1 MEKARPTSLFSL
13 RNEEA
18 EAERGWVTSNNS
30 IHRLCHQLQQKT
42 PWSGLDSKPGA
53 ALCLC
58 GLWEEEQRSWSNV
71 ARAVA
76 EDSEAISAEAMN
88 PRIKGFSEDLP
99 HSSHPFGTWVARRS
113 STPTQLLPWKTP
125 ARADSVQHHK
135 VLLHYS
141 SFRVLPACISFL
153 RLL

>member
-1 MEKARPTSLFSL
+1 MPSAA
-13 RNEEA
+13 A
-18 EAERGWVTSNNS
+18 ENTLV
-30 IHRLCHQLQQKT
+30 
-42 PWSGLDSKPGA
+42 WSGLKARCSTLP
-53 ALCLC
+53 
-58 GLWEEEQRSWSNV
+58 LWPVGRRTEVMIHV

-76 EDSEAISAEAMN
+76 EDREAISAEAMN